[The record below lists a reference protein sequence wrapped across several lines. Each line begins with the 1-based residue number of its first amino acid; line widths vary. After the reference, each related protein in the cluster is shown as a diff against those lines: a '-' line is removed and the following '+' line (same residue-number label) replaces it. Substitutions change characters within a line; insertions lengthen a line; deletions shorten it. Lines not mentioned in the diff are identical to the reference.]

1 MPLTGTAP
9 GHGPRLN
16 IAHGKGRIVADAAH
30 LYLSRPVLAEESA
43 HAWSK
48 ALYVTDRLKTIRP
61 YKYDDIERY
70 AAALFNCMIAMGHSL
85 DEAVAVVNEINAW
98 PEIERET
105 GASNGS

>member
-1 MPLTGTAP
+1 MRRLTIDSGR
-9 GHGPRLN
+9 GRRRLL
-16 IAHGKGRIVADAAH
+16 ISMTHRCRCAH

>member
-1 MPLTGTAP
+1 MT
-9 GHGPRLN
+9 HRC
-16 IAHGKGRIVADAAH
+16 RCAH